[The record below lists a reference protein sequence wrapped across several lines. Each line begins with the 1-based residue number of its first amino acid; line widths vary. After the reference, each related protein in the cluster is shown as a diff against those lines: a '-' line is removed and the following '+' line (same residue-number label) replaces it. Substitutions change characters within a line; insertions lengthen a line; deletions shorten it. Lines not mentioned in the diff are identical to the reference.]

1 MLVVLLCRE
10 YINRILYFF
19 IQLSQLCKGKE
30 KKRERN
36 NHARA
41 NKAAKFLQ
49 EIHATYMTQLN
60 SIRISFFFFFF
71 FPSPK
76 RAFLKYPFEENWII
90 SRHIFSRR
98 VQIYVFKFTH
108 SFDNLESHK
117 GKYSRAKISLFL
129 SFFPTFELAAS
140 SSTFLTSSSAFNHPL
155 WAKTQKNLLLLP
167 TIILRPFLSSRNFDN
182 FSFTLFFNPCPP
194 IVKIYSHFQN

>member
-1 MLVVLLCRE
+1 
-10 YINRILYFF
+10 
-19 IQLSQLCKGKE
+19 
-30 KKRERN
+30 
-36 NHARA
+36 
-41 NKAAKFLQ
+41 
-49 EIHATYMTQLN
+49 MTQLN

-90 SRHIFSRR
+90 SRRIFSRR

-108 SFDNLESHK
+108 SITQDHRK
-117 GKYSRAKISLFL
+117 GNILARKFL
-129 SFFPTFELAAS
+129 SFFPTFKLAAS